1 MRATGN
7 GSRDF
12 AGSRSRVRACLF
24 EEKGVIPRYTRSRE
38 TIFRALSLKRN
49 GKKRC
54 ALTG

>member
-7 GSRDF
+7 GSRYF
-12 AGSRSRVRACLF
+12 AGRRSRVHACLF

-38 TIFRALSLKRN
+38 TISLKRN

>member
-7 GSRDF
+7 GSCDF
-12 AGSRSRVRACLF
+12 AGRRSGVHACLF